1 MHGFGSGWR
10 RRAVVVGL
18 VLGTAGGLGGGVP
31 VASAAVGQFDYA
43 RVRRLEPR
51 TGQLTVAYG
60 MSGLRDA
67 HVAVAPA
74 MRATASY
81 RCRAPRQRPAVSD
94 VTVTAAIFRPED
106 QRDTV
111 RQPDGTRAVE
121 GELTVDPPPPPAG
134 FCAGGQVRLRAVSYD
149 DPQLVATLVD
159 DVSGLGSR
167 KIIGRLGFRVQLLT
181 DDRAD

>member
-1 MHGFGSGWR
+1 
-10 RRAVVVGL
+10 L
-18 VLGTAGGLGGGVP
+18 VLGTAVGLAGGGLGGGP

-43 RVRRLEPR
+43 RVRRLEPQ

-81 RCRAPRQRPAVSD
+81 RCRAPRQRPAVAD

-121 GELTVDPPPPPAG
+121 GELTVDPPPPREQVTSKELPEWNVPART
-134 FCAGGQVRLRAVSYD
+134 RLPEHPRR
-149 DPQLVATLVD
+149 
-159 DVSGLGSR
+159 GHGSR
-167 KIIGRLGFRVQLLT
+167 RGAGRGGGR
-181 DDRAD
+181 RSAR